1 MTTEDRA
8 YEAAARELVKSPEG
22 VCIYDDLPP
31 RTRHGVV
38 IHAKLIVDAFL
49 TAMGQEVQ

>member
-8 YEAAARELVKSPEG
+8 YEAAARALVIPAYLFDLMPEADQRM
-22 VCIYDDLPP
+22 VLA
-31 RTRHGVV
+31 
-38 IHAKLIVDAFL
+38 HAKQIVTTFL

>member
-8 YEAAARELVKSPEG
+8 YEAAARVLVGYNGEN
-22 VCIYDDLPP
+22 YFDLLPADLQAAV
-31 RTRHGVV
+31 TA
-38 IHAKLIVDAFL
+38 HAKQIVTTFL

>member
-8 YEAAARELVKSPEG
+8 YEAAARVLLRGATGLTGFDTLPEN
-22 VCIYDDLPP
+22 L
-31 RTRHGVV
+31 RQE
-38 IHAKLIVDAFL
+38 IVDSAKEVVGAFL